1 MVEKASPRE
10 IAEILRREM
19 TNRTT
24 LSKIDEKFLKRVR
37 EYLRDVEAKIKKLRE
52 LSNPLIEREVEKIKK
67 EAENIK
73 RMVEKVF
80 IERCRKIVFLA
91 LAYSETN
98 PKLAPVEDLLPEERE
113 LFEEIAT
120 KIYEV
125 RRMILNKIFGEE
137 EKYISDDEVL
147 VRILE
152 DMEEFVWEDGR
163 YGPYNRDDI
172 VKLPKEVV
180 KVLKAKKKVEVI
192 S

>member
-19 TNRTT
+19 ANRTT
-24 LSKIDEKFLKRVR
+24 LSKIDEKFLERVR
-37 EYLRDVEAKIKKLRE
+37 EYLKDINVKIEKLKE
-52 LSNPLIEREVEKIKK
+52 LSNPLIEKEIEKIKK
-67 EAENIK
+67 EAENIR

-91 LAYSETN
+91 LAYSETD

-113 LFEEIAT
+113 LFEEVAT
-120 KIYEV
+120 KVYEV
-125 RRMILNKIFGEE
+125 RRMILNKVFGEE

-152 DMEEFVWEDGR
+152 DMEEFVWEDGE
-163 YGPYNRDDI
+163 YGPYNKDDI

-180 KVLKAKKKVEVI
+180 KMLRAKKKVEVI

>member
-19 TNRTT
+19 ANRTT
-24 LSKIDEKFLKRVR
+24 LSKIDEKFLERVR
-37 EYLRDVEAKIKKLRE
+37 EYLKDINVKIEKLKE
-52 LSNPLIEREVEKIKK
+52 LSNPLIEKEIEKIKK
-67 EAENIK
+67 EAENIG

-91 LAYSETN
+91 LAYSETD

-113 LFEEIAT
+113 LFEEVAT
-120 KIYEV
+120 KVYEV
-125 RRMILNKIFGEE
+125 RRMILNKVFGEE

-152 DMEEFVWEDGR
+152 DMEEFVWEDGE
-163 YGPYNRDDI
+163 YGPYNKDDI

-180 KVLKAKKKVEVI
+180 KMLRAKKKVEVI